1 MYWLR
6 GQSGFFT
13 CFQSLTQVAEDYSKK
28 MPFARVQLT
37 WILEMEIYIRN
48 LASERQCYT
57 VLHQIKLCM
66 RCCTTEM
73 QSGKNRIAVRGSCC
87 LQLPPRSREKKKA
100 LRWKPKPPPPSHN
113 GVWGAVSG
121 WSTVAGQ
128 HLDADSQPFDVSRWA
143 FVCRAGAVALLFHST
158 GAAPPPQWSAWGHGG
173 VDPRAHHGVA
183 AADITK

>member
-1 MYWLR
+1 MKFSNHDGCFFEMYWLR

-87 LQLPPRSREKKKA
+87 LQLPPRSREKKRPWDESPNPLHPA
-100 LRWKPKPPPPSHN
+100 TMGYEGQS
-113 GVWGAVSG
+113 
-121 WSTVAGQ
+121 VAGVLWLDSTSMLIHS
-128 HLDADSQPFDVSRWA
+128 HLMWA
-143 FVCRAGAVALLFHST
+143 GGLSCAGQEL
-158 GAAPPPQWSAWGHGG
+158 
-173 VDPRAHHGVA
+173 
-183 AADITK
+183 